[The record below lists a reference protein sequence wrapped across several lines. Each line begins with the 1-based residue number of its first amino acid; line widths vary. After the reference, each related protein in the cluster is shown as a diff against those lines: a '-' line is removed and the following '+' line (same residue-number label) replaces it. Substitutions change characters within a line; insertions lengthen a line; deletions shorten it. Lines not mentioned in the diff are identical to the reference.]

1 MSDKEW
7 NMSRMGMPNI
17 GRMRPKP
24 SLPRAPKL
32 SSSASGA
39 SLRRDAK
46 VRGPEIEPAEEIH
59 TPEVKKSPGFKGLM
73 GRLKTGR

>member
-39 SLRRDAK
+39 NLRRDAK
-46 VRGPEIEPAEEIH
+46 VRGPEIEPAEELT
-59 TPEVKKSPGFKGLM
+59 TPSIKKSAGFKGVM
-73 GRLKTGR
+73 GRLKRGF